1 MKISLNNSKQV
12 MDAYMPLIMANA
24 RRFSIFEYEEAIDQ
38 SRMILIEAILEY
50 DAEKGSF
57 GNFLKQKLYYYF
69 LDEAKKQ
76 RSESLDDIDNDGKAL
91 IDSIEDDYDLEKD
104 LENKEKYKNLYK
116 ALDNLPDDLR
126 EIILD
131 KYFLDMTN
139 TEIAQKTGLSYKTI
153 ANKSSIALKIL
164 KKSL

>member
-12 MDAYMPLIMANA
+12 MDAYMPLIIANA

-38 SRMILIEAILEY
+38 SKMILIETILEY

-57 GNFLKQKLYYYF
+57 GNFLKQNLYYYF

-76 RSESLDDIDNDGKAL
+76 RSESLDDIDNDGKPL

-116 ALDNLPDDLR
+116 ALENLPDDLR

-164 KKSL
+164 RKSL